1 MSTKTDNNF
10 TGIFCD
16 HGPNAWQTQTHGKL
30 VNKRLAVKDVFAVKG
45 ERNSAGNP
53 SWFKAAKPA
62 QQTASAVNK
71 LMNEGCSFTGFTHT
85 DELAYSLEGNNIHYG
100 AAQNP
105 KLKGHASGGSSMG
118 SAAAVAAKLA
128 DIGLGTDTGGSIR
141 IPASYCGLFGI
152 RPSHNVIEKD
162 GLIPLAPPFD
172 TIGWLTQNA
181 ELLSDVGNVLLPNQA
196 INNVDTL
203 VICEPLFELVDPVL
217 QAPLKQLLEKTKP
230 YFKHHKEFELPNSSL
245 LNELADSF
253 RILQGRAIAKTHKD
267 WLQLPGQLPLF
278 APAIAARFNMALD
291 LTAQEEQEALNVQTQ
306 WQTLIAKNLNT
317 NSCLFLPTTPTTA
330 PKLGAD
336 TSALRM
342 QIITLSA
349 IAGLSRSAQVH
360 LPLANLENGHPYGF
374 SLMMS
379 HGNDKSLLA
388 CVQQLAAHFKQDT
401 LA

>member
-1 MSTKTDNNF
+1 MSTKNNNT

-16 HGPNAWQTQTHGKL
+16 HGPKAWQTHYQGTL
-30 VNKRLAVKDVFAVKG
+30 INKRLVVKDVFAIKG

-53 SWFKAAKPA
+53 HWLKTAKPA
-62 QQTASAVNK
+62 QQTSSAIKK
-71 LMNEGCSFTGFTHT
+71 LMSEGCNFTSFTHT

-105 KLKGHASGGSSMG
+105 KLKGHACGGSSMG
-118 SAAAVAAKLA
+118 SAASVAANLA

-141 IPASYCGLFGI
+141 IPASYCGLYGI
-152 RPSHNVIEKD
+152 RPSHNVIEKG

-172 TIGWLTQNA
+172 TIGWLTQSA
-181 ELLSDVGNVLLPNQA
+181 ELLSSVGDVLLPQQP
-196 INNVDTL
+196 INEVNTL
-203 VICEPLFELVDPVL
+203 VICEALFELVEPSL

-230 YFKHHKEFELPNSSL
+230 YFNHHIDFKLPKSSL
-245 LNELADSF
+245 LSELADTF
-253 RILQGRAIAKTHKD
+253 RILQGRAIAKMHRD
-267 WLQLPGQLPLF
+267 WLELPDQLSHF
-278 APAIAARFNMALD
+278 APAIAARFNMALA
-291 LTAQEEQEALNVQTQ
+291 LTDQEEQEALKVQTQ
-306 WQTLIAKNLNT
+306 WQTLVAKNLNT

-349 IAGLSRSAQVH
+349 IAGLSGSAQVH
-360 LPLANLENGHPYGF
+360 LPLADLANDHPYGF

-388 CVQQLAAHFKQDT
+388 CVKHLAAHFKQDT

>member
-1 MSTKTDNNF
+1 MSTKTHNNF

-203 VICEPLFELVDPVL
+203 VICESLFELVDPAL

-278 APAIAARFNMALD
+278 APAIAARFNMALA

>member
-1 MSTKTDNNF
+1 MSTKTHNNF

-16 HGPNAWQTQTHGKL
+16 HGPKAWQTHTHGAL
-30 VNKRLAVKDVFAVKG
+30 NNKRLAVKDVFAVKG

-53 SWFKAAKPA
+53 NWFKAAKPA

-105 KLKGHASGGSSMG
+105 KLSGHASGGSSMG
-118 SAAAVAAKLA
+118 SAAAVAANLA

-172 TIGWLTQNA
+172 TIGWLTQSA
-181 ELLSDVGNVLLPNQA
+181 ELLSDVGNVLLPNQT

-203 VICEPLFELVDPVL
+203 VICEPLFELVNPAL
-217 QAPLKQLLEKTKP
+217 QAPIKQLLEKTKP
-230 YFKHHKEFELPNSSL
+230 YFKHHKEFELPNNSL
-245 LNELADSF
+245 LSELADSF

-267 WLQLPGQLPLF
+267 WLQLPGQLPQF
-278 APAIAARFNMALD
+278 APAIAARFKMALA
-291 LTAQEEQEALNVQTQ
+291 LTAQEEQEALKVQTQ
-306 WQTLIAKNLNT
+306 WQTLITKNLNT
-317 NSCLFLPTTPTTA
+317 KSCLFLPTTPTTA
-330 PKLGAD
+330 PKLGTN

-401 LA
+401 PA